1 MKIFGWAA
9 DDAGPGFYRLRVPF
23 GALETHTD
31 HHTEVNTRMPD
42 WVLEEAD
49 VVVGQRVCQPGATAR
64 WRRLADGVY
73 GRRPLLVFE
82 LDDDLWDIDPSNG
95 PAWAFY
101 GNNPALLQN
110 LRACAYMADVCTVS
124 TEPLAEIV
132 RKINPNVV
140 VLPNQLP
147 ASAFVPGSVTLE
159 PHAGPWRIGWGGG
172 ASHAR
177 DVEEMAPALRQHFR
191 RNPRDTFVNMG
202 TLFTSVARAVGP
214 RLEEHRWTSNMEEH
228 YNRVSSLDI
237 GLAPLRPSNFNRS
250 KSELKFLE
258 YAAAG
263 AACIASNFTPYANT
277 ITDWLT
283 GLLVDTPHEWGRA
296 LRQLTQDPAERL
308 VMAAEALAYART
320 RHIDQHWHEWETVYA
335 AS

>member
-1 MKIFGWAA
+1 MRIFGWAA

-23 GALETHTD
+23 EALAQHGHQTTVD
-31 HHTEVNTRMPD
+31 TRMPD

-49 VVVGQRVCQPGATAR
+49 VIVGQRVSQPGAATR
-64 WRRLADGVY
+64 WKKLAEGGY

-82 LDDDLWDIDPSNG
+82 IDDDLWNVDSSNA

-101 GNNPALLQN
+101 GNHPEILQN

-124 TEPLAEIV
+124 TEPLAEVV

-147 ASAFVPGSVTLE
+147 ASAFVANAITDKAGS
-159 PHAGPWRIGWGGG
+159 WRIGWGGG
-172 ASHAR
+172 ASHFL
-177 DVEEMAPALRQHFR
+177 DVQEMAPALRQHFR
-191 RNPRDTFVNMG
+191 RNPADTFVNMG
-202 TLFTSVARAVGP
+202 ARFASVLSAVGD
-214 RLEEHRWTSNMEEH
+214 RLEDHPWTHDMAEH
-228 YNRVSSLDI
+228 YRRVASLDI
-237 GLAPLRPSNFNRS
+237 GLAPLRASIFNRS

-263 AACIASNFTPYANT
+263 AACIASNFTPYANAVQ
-277 ITDWLT
+277 DWVT
-283 GLLVDTPHEWGRA
+283 GMLVDTPHEWGRA
-296 LRQLTQDPAERL
+296 LRRLTEDPAVRV